1 MRLKGKLAIVT
12 GGAQGLGGGIAQRF
26 TQEGAKVVIADVNA
40 EAAEQRLASI
50 REAGGTA
57 IFQPTDVAD
66 EAQVEALFESAVE
79 TFGRVD
85 ILVNNAGIAHG
96 SRAIAHFFDLTNEM
110 WDGLVGIHLNGL
122 FYCTKRAARL
132 MAKQGGG
139 CIINMS
145 SGGATR
151 AHRHM
156 VAYDMTKGGI
166 EAVTRA
172 LALDLAPFNVR
183 VNVLVP
189 GVIKVEQR
197 TPIGKETTITPAD
210 VIPMGRMGTPADVAA
225 AAVFLASEDAA
236 YITGQR
242 LVVDGGLTVQLR
254 TPNVDAQTDP
264 HMIERL

>member
-1 MRLKGKLAIVT
+1 MRLKDKVAIVT

-26 TQEGAKVVIADVNA
+26 AQEGAKVVIADVNV
-40 EAAEQRLASI
+40 EAAEQRQAAI

-57 IFQPTDVAD
+57 LFQQTDVSD
-66 EAQVEALFESAVE
+66 EAQVEALFERAIE
-79 TFGRVD
+79 AFGRVD

-96 SRAIAHFFDLTNEM
+96 PRAVAHFFDLTNEM
-110 WDGLVGIHLNGL
+110 WDRLVGIHLNGL

-145 SGGATR
+145 SGGGTR

-172 LALDLAPFNVR
+172 LALDLAPFKVR

-189 GVIKVEQR
+189 GVIQVEKR
-197 TPIGKETTITPAD
+197 APIGKETSITPAD
-210 VIPMGRMGTPADVAA
+210 VIPLGRMGTPADVAG
-225 AAVFLASEDAA
+225 AAVYLASEDAA
-236 YITGQR
+236 YVTGQR

-254 TPNVDAQTDP
+254 TPNVDAQIDP
-264 HMIERL
+264 HILERL